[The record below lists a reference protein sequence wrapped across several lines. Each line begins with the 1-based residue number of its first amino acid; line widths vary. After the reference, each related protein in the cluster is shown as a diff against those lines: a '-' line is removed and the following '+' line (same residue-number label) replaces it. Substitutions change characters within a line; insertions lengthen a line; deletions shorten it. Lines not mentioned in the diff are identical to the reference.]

1 MLAGAAGASVI
12 GAALAPTKADAAD
25 GDNLTLGEANEATS
39 TTSIRIDGTAGGADA
54 ALSLRNADGP
64 SLALQ
69 ALSQEWDGPL
79 KVGEIV
85 NTDAGPSIGVDY
97 GDGAVTTFLAT
108 GVDLANLYPVPAE
121 RLLDTRSATSR
132 ADQVVNASS
141 ASPFD
146 SIGRLKGVRTST
158 SLSLRSRTST

>member
-1 MLAGAAGASVI
+1 ME
-12 GAALAPTKADAAD
+12 P
-25 GDNLTLGEANEATS
+25 
-39 TTSIRIDGTAGGADA
+39 DA

-69 ALSQEWDGPL
+69 ALSEEWDGPL

-146 SIGRLKGVRTST
+146 SIGRLKGGAYIDIAVAPVERPRPDRRLPQRDGLPADGGRLPRGVHARDPAPDPHRSATSV
-158 SLSLRSRTST
+158 S